1 MQKKDKMNV
10 DNAKYDSCG
19 VRIIAAS
26 DMPVSLWR
34 GGRTTEIYIEPE
46 GALYA
51 ERNFLFR
58 ISTAEVE
65 LEESDFTSLPDY
77 NRLIASVSGTMR
89 LSHGANGSEK
99 LVLPRSTVYAFDG
112 GIQTHCIGKARDL
125 NLMLRKSAAEGELVF
140 VDSGTELNLEPAAN
154 ETMLLFELES
164 GNAALCAG
172 GNARLRCTANGQCA
186 LFTVRLVGEA
196 IPDFDNRNG

>member
-1 MQKKDKMNV
+1 
-10 DNAKYDSCG
+10 
-19 VRIIAAS
+19 
-26 DMPVSLWR
+26 
-34 GGRTTEIYIEPE
+34 
-46 GALYA
+46 
-51 ERNFLFR
+51 
-58 ISTAEVE
+58 
-65 LEESDFTSLPDY
+65 
-77 NRLIASVSGTMR
+77 
-89 LSHGANGSEK
+89 
-99 LVLPRSTVYAFDG
+99 
-112 GIQTHCIGKARDL
+112 
-125 NLMLRKSAAEGELVF
+125 MLRKSAAEGELVF